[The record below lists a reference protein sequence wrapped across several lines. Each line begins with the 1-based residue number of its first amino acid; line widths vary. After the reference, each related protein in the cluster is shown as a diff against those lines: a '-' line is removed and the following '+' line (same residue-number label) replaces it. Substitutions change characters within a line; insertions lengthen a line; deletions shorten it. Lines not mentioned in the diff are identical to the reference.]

1 MSKVSVITPS
11 FRGSEWLKLCIASV
25 ADQDVD
31 HEHIV
36 QDACSDD
43 GTQDWLPQDSRVKA
57 YIEKDKG
64 MYDAVNR
71 GLQKASGDIL
81 CYLNCDEQY
90 LPGTLR
96 KVCEWFEKNPAAEI
110 LFGDAIVVGN
120 NGEYLC
126 DRRVLKPGRYHTMV
140 SNNLSIFTSSTF
152 YRRSL
157 IEKRK
162 LLFNPDLKVIGDGEW
177 ILRLLEQGVSMGTW
191 KGFLSV
197 FTDTGENLS
206 ILPVALKERAELYQ
220 AAPAWAKWG
229 KAFVLAFY
237 RLRRLLNGAY
247 SPQPHSY
254 AIYTKVSPDRRQTFE
269 VTKPTFRW
277 IGR

>member
-1 MSKVSVITPS
+1 MKVSVITPS
-11 FRGSEWLKLCIASV
+11 FRGSDWLKLCIASV
-25 ADQDVD
+25 ADQNVE

-43 GTQDWLPQDSRVKA
+43 GTRDWLPQDSRVKA

-71 GLQKASGDIL
+71 GLQKATGDIL

-90 LPGTLR
+90 LPGTLQR
-96 KVCEWFEKNPAAEI
+96 VLEWFERNPDKEV

-120 NGEYLC
+120 EGEYLC
-126 DRRVLKPGRYHTMV
+126 DRRVLRPGRYHTMV
-140 SNNLSIFTSSTF
+140 GNNLSIFTSSTF

-162 LLFNPDLKVIGDGEW
+162 LLFNPEMKVVGDGEW
-177 ILRLLEQGVSMGTW
+177 ILRLLEQGVSMGTQRS
-191 KGFLSV
+191 FFSV

-206 ILPVALKERAELYQ
+206 ILPEALRERAELYQ
-220 AAPAWAKWG
+220 TDPAWAKYG
-229 KAFVLAFY
+229 SPLVLAFY

-254 AIYTKVSPDRRQTFE
+254 AIYTKASPDSRQTFE